1 MDAVTAERIGFVSR
15 VVPEDQLEQAA
26 TELTQEMLNATPIA
40 FDGFNINSLYLCCL
54 PKAEAEQIQETPVEK
69 GNWSDITVGTIVCW
83 RMSVA

>member
-40 FDGFNINSLYLCCL
+40 FDGFNINM
-54 PKAEAEQIQETPVEK
+54 Q
-69 GNWSDITVGTIVCW
+69 
-83 RMSVA
+83 VALSFSEE